1 MRQILFT
8 RAPQVLLFLLL
19 AFALPQL
26 RAAEPPRVLASIVPI
41 HSLAAMVMEDVAE
54 PELFW
59 AATQSPHN
67 THLRPSDVRKLH
79 QADLVIWVGPELEMA
94 LEKPTRTLPVQQV
107 LTLMQVSD
115 LWRLPVRIDPAWGM
129 HSHGDDAHGH
139 HHDATTDAHL
149 WLSPRN
155 ARVIVAAIRDRL
167 VKIDPAHTETYRA
180 NTTRALQRIQS
191 VENKLHQQLASV
203 REFPYLVFHDAYQ
216 YFELSFALNAQGAV
230 QLSPE
235 RAAGARHLHVLHEQ
249 IQQQRIRC
257 LFSEPQFEPT
267 QVRVLAERGE
277 VRLGVLDPLGVELA
291 PGADAWAVLMQNLG
305 NALNECLGAVAP
317 GGH

>member
-1 MRQILFT
+1 MRQILLT
-8 RAPQVLLFLLL
+8 RATRVFLFLLL
-19 AFALPQL
+19 TSALPQL
-26 RAAEPPRVLASIVPI
+26 RAADPPRVLASIQPI
-41 HSLAAMVMEDVAE
+41 HSLAAMVMEGVAE
-54 PELFW
+54 PALFW
-59 AATQSPHN
+59 TATQSPHD

-94 LEKPTRTLPVQQV
+94 LEKPIRTLPAQQV
-107 LTLMQVSD
+107 LTLMQVPEI
-115 LWRLPVRIDPAWGM
+115 WRLPVRIDLAWAIE
-129 HSHGDDAHGH
+129 SHGVDAHGH

-155 ARVIVAAIRDRL
+155 AQVMVETIRDRL
-167 VKIDPAHTETYRA
+167 VKMDPARGETYRA
-180 NTTRALQRIQS
+180 NTARALKRIQA

-203 REFPYLVFHDAYQ
+203 REVPYLVFHDAYQ

-235 RAAGARHLHVLHEQ
+235 RAAGARHLHALHEQ

-257 LFSEPQFEPT
+257 LFSEPQFEPN
-267 QVRVLAERGE
+267 QVHSLAARGD

-291 PGADAWAVLMQNLG
+291 PGADAWAVMMQNLG
-305 NALNECLGAVAP
+305 DDLVECLGASAP
-317 GGH
+317 GGP

>member
-1 MRQILFT
+1 MRQIFLT
-8 RAPQVLLFLLL
+8 RATQALLFWLL
-19 AFALPQL
+19 AIPQL
-26 RAAEPPRVLASIVPI
+26 QAAEPPRVLASIQPI
-41 HSLAAMVMEDVAE
+41 HSLAAMVMEGVGE

-59 AATQSPHN
+59 TATQSPHD

-79 QADLVIWVGPELEMA
+79 HADLVIWVGPELEMA
-94 LEKPTRTLPVQQV
+94 LEKPIHTLPAQQV
-107 LTLMQVSD
+107 LTLMQASE
-115 LWRLPVRIDPAWGM
+115 LWRLPVRIDPAWGI
-129 HSHGDDAHGH
+129 HSHGDDVHGH
-139 HHDATTDAHL
+139 HHHHAATTDAHL

-155 ARVIVAAIRDRL
+155 ARVMVETIRDRL
-167 VKIDPAHTETYRA
+167 VKMDPAREAIYQA
-180 NTTRALQRIQS
+180 NTARALERIQA

-203 REFPYLVFHDAYQ
+203 REVPYLVFHDAYQ

-235 RAAGARHLHVLHEQ
+235 RAAGARHLHALHEQ

-267 QVRVLAERGE
+267 QVRSLAERGD

-305 NALNECLGAVAP
+305 DALVECLGATEP
-317 GGH
+317 GGP